1 MINIIDSFKK
11 GLQLN
16 EKDYHNFAYFLV
28 NRLEEEIDVELKCEI
43 DSIGDDF
50 SSLRVFANQNKK
62 ILGSIDIT
70 VTVNMVITVEDEL
83 IKGYADIMLYSRPRR
98 LQIFNSKGDYISY
111 TCNEKEGFIWRK
123 IGWAID
129 EYGDYDNFLESDS

>member
-1 MINIIDSFKK
+1 MGKFFNGFKNRLK
-11 GLQLN
+11 LSEN
-16 EKDYHNFAYFLV
+16 DYHNFAYLLV
-28 NRLEEEIDVELKCEI
+28 NRLEEEIDVELKFEI

-98 LQIFNSKGDYISY
+98 LQIYNCKGDYISY